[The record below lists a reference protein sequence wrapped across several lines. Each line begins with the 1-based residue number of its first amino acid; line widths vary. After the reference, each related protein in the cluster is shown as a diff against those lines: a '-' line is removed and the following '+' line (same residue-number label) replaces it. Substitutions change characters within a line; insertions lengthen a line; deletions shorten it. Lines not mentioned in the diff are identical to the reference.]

1 VPALTYAHEKVGVV
15 VFVLTHV
22 IPGPKAGMQGGAI
35 RSGLAGWLLSDDADQ
50 RAEGQP
56 A

>member
-1 VPALTYAHEKVGVV
+1 MVGVV
-15 VFVLTHV
+15 LILLALV
-22 IPGPKAGMQGGAI
+22 IVGPIAVMLGGALW
-35 RSGLAGWLLSDDADQ
+35 SGLAGWLLSDDADQ

>member
-1 VPALTYAHEKVGVV
+1 MVGVV
-15 VFVLTHV
+15 LIVLALV
-22 IPGPKAGMQGGAI
+22 IAGPIAVMLGGAI
-35 RSGLAGWLLSDDADQ
+35 WSGLAGWLLSDDADQ

>member
-1 VPALTYAHEKVGVV
+1 MPGVV
-15 VFVLTHV
+15 IIIAVLV
-22 IPGPKAGMQGGAI
+22 LVGPIAI
-35 RSGLAGWLLSDDADQ
+35 MLAGAAWAGLTGWALGDDAEQ

>member
-1 VPALTYAHEKVGVV
+1 MVGVV
-15 VFVLTHV
+15 LILLTLVLV
-22 IPGPKAGMQGGAI
+22 GPVVVMLGGAVW
-35 RSGLAGWLLSDDADQ
+35 SGLAGWLLSDDADQ